1 MDQIETV
8 LKAGDIAKAVTAIIG
23 LLAIILIKPAR
34 TAYAKHKAEREEQKA
49 FRTMMKD
56 RLDSI
61 ETKIG
66 ALIDDMGDM
75 QYERLAQAH
84 DFYTGQG
91 WCPSTTKQQLC
102 QMHKSYK
109 QKGRN
114 HLSDAYE
121 DEILK
126 LKEHP

>member
-1 MDQIETV
+1 MQQQILEAGDYAKAISAILALLAV
-8 LKAGDIAKAVTAIIG
+8 ILWRPLKAAW
-23 LLAIILIKPAR
+23 
-34 TAYAKHKAEREEQKA
+34 KHHKDEKAEEKQ
-49 FRTMMKD
+49 FRQMVTTRFDK
-56 RLDSI
+56 LDA
-61 ETKIG
+61 TIG
-66 ALIDDMGDM
+66 ALVDDMGDM

-109 QKGRN
+109 AKGRN
-114 HLSDAYE
+114 HLSETYE
-121 DEILK
+121 KEILE